1 MTYLPVSSA
10 PTKGQKCVVA
20 DVAATRLGRVVKGD
34 VNVCDGMDGICFS
47 REMLL
52 FYTKGVNV
60 GSL

>member
-34 VNVCDGMDGICFS
+34 VNVCDGMDGIC
-47 REMLL
+47 L
-52 FYTKGVNV
+52 FFKGNV
-60 GSL
+60 TVLYQRC